1 MRTLGD
7 LKPGQSCKIRKL
19 HVSGAALQRLIT
31 MGFLPGTVIKII
43 RNAPLLDPFDIQ
55 VNQTMVALRK
65 AEANEIEVEI
75 L

>member
-1 MRTLGD
+1 MQTLGK
-7 LKPGQSCKIRKL
+7 LKPGQTCKIVKM
-19 HVSGAALQRLIT
+19 HTTGETLQRLIT

-55 VNQTMVALRK
+55 VNKTMVAVRK
-65 AEANEIEVEI
+65 NEANQIEVET